1 MLAMQVRAKV
11 RAGGRKERIA
21 EIAPGKFEID
31 VKEKAERNAANEG
44 VIALVANHFGVPKKS
59 VRILSG
65 HRRPNKTLRVIK

>member
-1 MLAMQVRAKV
+1 MHIKV
-11 RAGGRKERIA
+11 KVKTGARRERLV
-21 EIAPGKFEID
+21 EIVPGTFEAD

-59 VRILSG
+59 VRIVSG